1 MKGSCNQDE
10 LSEPFLQ
17 QWNNEAKSSAALSGA
32 WQSRSRSSTTC
43 LVADHAHQSMGALPR
58 AWRPLN

>member
-32 WQSRSRSSTTC
+32 W
-43 LVADHAHQSMGALPR
+43 
-58 AWRPLN
+58 